1 MKAILEVVHPVL
13 ASADVTVSINFY
25 VRLGFIVAFQ
35 DQVSEPKY
43 AVVRRD
49 GVELHLQ
56 WAGLDQ
62 WAHPIDRPAY
72 RIVVSDVDAMYNEFL
87 GSGSVGPHISQ
98 SSPWAAPA
106 DTPWG
111 TREFH
116 MRDPGQNSLQFYRS
130 L

>member
-1 MKAILEVVHPVL
+1 MKAILEGVHPVL
-13 ASADVTVSINFY
+13 ASTDVTVSVNFY
-25 VRLGFIVAFQ
+25 VRLGFFVAFQ
-35 DQVSEPKY
+35 DQAHEPRY

-49 GVELHLQ
+49 LVELHLQ

-62 WAHPIDRPAY
+62 WAHPIDRPVY
-72 RIVVSDVDAMYNEFL
+72 RIMVSDVDSIYNEFV
-87 GSGSVGPHISQ
+87 GSGSVGRQTGENSR
-98 SSPWAAPA
+98 WAAPA

-116 MRDPGQNSLQFYRS
+116 LRDPGENSLQFYRS

>member
-1 MKAILEVVHPVL
+1 MQAMLEGVHPVL
-13 ASADVTVSINFY
+13 ASSDVAVSLNFY

-35 DQVSEPKY
+35 DQIIQPKY

-49 GVELHLQ
+49 RVELHLQ
-56 WAGLDQ
+56 WASLDQ
-62 WAHPIDRPAY
+62 LGHTIDRPIY
-72 RIVVSDVDAMYNEFL
+72 RIVVSDVDSIYNEFL
-87 GSGSVGPHISQ
+87 GSGSVDPQNSQ
-98 SSPWAAPA
+98 RGPWATPA

-116 MRDPGQNSLQFYRS
+116 LRDPGQNSLQFYRS